1 MIGCANHFLFLQNN
15 SKVRNTIIYG
25 GVTQDEYIL
34 TKPLR
39 ARFNLR
45 IWKTS
50 SIFFEI
56 LFIIAFIGS
65 LLMAFAL
72 PVRDEL
78 KELFKHCVIPL
89 GICSFYLVVTS
100 LIFLNIKSYSKA
112 LLPLIY
118 ITNGMILLCIGSISA
133 VNPLITCAAFL
144 VVLVALPFFTS
155 DSPLRYSI
163 FTISMVLLY
172 VGAIV
177 ITDIVTAGS
186 MTTYAILNII
196 LSGFFTIVSC
206 FISYMLNINRIKHNV
221 DIYDI
226 EIQRD
231 TDPLTGV
238 KNKNAYDRKV
248 EDISL
253 RIKNKDNIKFA
264 IALFDIN
271 DLKVTN
277 DQFGHNA
284 GDKLIIRSARLIC
297 SQFKRSP
304 VYRIGGDEFVVILE
318 NADYNN
324 REALVRELHEMIDR
338 IHQQSTSSNND
349 TSLAFGV
356 AVYNAQK
363 DFDYLTVFSRADA
376 EMYDNKRFIK
386 AKNKSE

>member
-1 MIGCANHFLFLQNN
+1 MYN

-89 GICSFYLVVTS
+89 GTCSFYLVVTS

-118 ITNGMILLCIGSISA
+118 VTNGMILLCIGSISA

-144 VVLVALPFFTS
+144 AVLVALPFFTS

-163 FTISMVLLY
+163 FTISMLLLY

-186 MTTYAILNII
+186 MTTDAILNIV

-271 DLKVTN
+271 DLKVAN

>member
-1 MIGCANHFLFLQNN
+1 MYN

-89 GICSFYLVVTS
+89 GTCSFYLVVTS

-118 ITNGMILLCIGSISA
+118 ITNGMMLLCIGSISA

-144 VVLVALPFFTS
+144 AVLVALPFFTS

-177 ITDIVTAGS
+177 ITDIVTAGKMS
-186 MTTYAILNII
+186 TDAILNIV

-206 FISYMLNINRIKHNV
+206 FISYMLNINRIKHHV

-318 NADYNN
+318 NADYTN
-324 REALVRELHEMIDR
+324 REVLVRELHEMIDR
-338 IHQQSTSSNND
+338 IHQQSTSSNDD

-356 AVYNAQK
+356 AVYNSQK

-386 AKNKSE
+386 AKNK

>member
-1 MIGCANHFLFLQNN
+1 MTNVEALKFLYGELGGDPENVEN
-15 SKVRNTIIYG
+15 CGTI
-25 GVTQDEYIL
+25 VE
-34 TKPLR
+34 
-39 ARFNLR
+39 
-45 IWKTS
+45 
-50 SIFFEI
+50 
-56 LFIIAFIGS
+56 
-65 LLMAFAL
+65 
-72 PVRDEL
+72 V
-78 KELFKHCVIPL
+78 
-89 GICSFYLVVTS
+89 
-100 LIFLNIKSYSKA
+100 LNA
-112 LLPLIY
+112 
-118 ITNGMILLCIGSISA
+118 ISA
-133 VNPLITCAAFL
+133 YMDGET
-144 VVLVALPFFTS
+144 
-155 DSPLRYSI
+155 
-163 FTISMVLLY
+163 
-172 VGAIV
+172 GA
-177 ITDIVTAGS
+177 TLNAD
-186 MTTYAILNII
+186 AILNIV

-206 FISYMLNINRIKHNV
+206 FISFMLNINRIKHNV

-324 REALVRELHEMIDR
+324 REALVRALGGSDAIQR
-338 IHQQSTSSNND
+338 NQPQRAAKQAQTSANKKSSTNCKKS
-349 TSLAFGV
+349 
-356 AVYNAQK
+356 VYI
-363 DFDYLTVFSRADA
+363 
-376 EMYDNKRFIK
+376 FILI
-386 AKNKSE
+386 